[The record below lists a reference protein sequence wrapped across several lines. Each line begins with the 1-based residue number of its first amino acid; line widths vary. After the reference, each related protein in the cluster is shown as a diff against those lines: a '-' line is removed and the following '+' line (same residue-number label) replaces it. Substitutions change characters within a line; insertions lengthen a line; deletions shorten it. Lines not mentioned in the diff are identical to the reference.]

1 MSVIRCESDVAQ
13 GLQHLV
19 QADPRLLPILKK
31 AGPIPLRLQPS
42 GYAGFADIIV
52 SQMVSKASA
61 AAIWKR
67 LTVLTGPSM
76 TAQSI
81 LELSEEELR
90 GAGLSGAK
98 EATLRRVAH
107 AVHCGD
113 LDLDDVC
120 FKPGHEAIR
129 TLTAIKGVGP
139 WTAEVYLM
147 FSAGHP
153 DVFPVGDVAL
163 RSAVAHAFQQ
173 QTRMS
178 EKELAV
184 FAEIWAPW
192 RAVAA
197 RLFWAYYSVEMRQNV
212 MPVADPTQN

>member
-1 MSVIRCESDVAQ
+1 MSVIRCESDIAE
-13 GLQHLV
+13 GLQHLL
-19 QADPRLLPILKK
+19 QADPRLSPILEK

-67 LTVLTGPSM
+67 LIALTGPSM

-81 LELSEEELR
+81 LELSENELR
-90 GAGLSGAK
+90 VAGLSGAK

-107 AVHCGD
+107 AVACGELN
-113 LDLDDVC
+113 LDSVC
-120 FKPGHEAIR
+120 FLPGHDAIR

-163 RSAVAHAFQQ
+163 RSAVAHAFQHQ
-173 QTRMS
+173 KRMS
-178 EKELAV
+178 ERELAA
-184 FAEIWAPW
+184 FAKIWSPW
-192 RAVAA
+192 RSVAA
-197 RLFWAYYSVEMRQNV
+197 RLFWSYYSVEMRRNV
-212 MPVADPTQN
+212 LPVANPA